1 MIRSNNVSTFPK
13 AKACLYQ
20 PFFFSLFV
28 NMSNYILG
36 VNPVE
41 PSSDYYD
48 LGLLGRKIT
57 TQNEAAQIWFNQ
69 TGSHLVLRIQ
79 S

>member
-1 MIRSNNVSTFPK
+1 MCPLFQRQRLVYINPSSS
-13 AKACLYQ
+13 
-20 PFFFSLFV
+20 SLFV
-28 NMSNYILG
+28 KMSNYILR

-48 LGLLGRKIT
+48 LGLFGRKIT